1 MVPVHLYLYKGL
13 SSIWPGMSVS
23 YTGSW
28 MKHPQYELE
37 TKEAC
42 WHCPLLRRFS
52 SRNVTLSFWCPPQRG
67 THPLTLLTVGPQDG
81 ISWGAQTT
89 KTELRI
95 HVCPSPGLW
104 WEVHTQGELKLVGS
118 RMRLQMF
125 RVRMT
130 INTFSFPQIHQ
141 VLLFKII
148 FISGKQTHILFP
160 RLQIDYHLGNDNT
173 LSG

>member
-1 MVPVHLYLYKGL
+1 MVPAHLYLYKGL
-13 SSIWPGMSVS
+13 PSIWPGMSVS

-42 WHCPLLRRFS
+42 WHCPLLCRFS

-89 KTELRI
+89 RPELRI

-104 WEVHTQGELKLVGS
+104 WEVRTQGELKLVGS

-130 INTFSFPQIHQ
+130 INTFWFPHIHQ
-141 VLLFKII
+141 ACFLKLFLYLVNKPI
-148 FISGKQTHILFP
+148 FSSLGCK
-160 RLQIDYHLGNDNT
+160 IDYHLGNDNT